1 MWSAVFRSRKH
12 HANGHAFGQVVD
24 GYCKGKHS
32 RLRQVRAYA
41 LRLVGSDMW
50 CGVSSS
56 ICSRKPMPNRK
67 PTAAG
72 ITDHAPLS
80 ASISIAGMSNDH
92 TFFIAYCILPNY
104 FLDLMLMYILPSTT
118 FSTAKLVLEFHTGG
132 TGVSLMWYRSV
143 T

>member
-1 MWSAVFRSRKH
+1 MWSAVFRSCKH
-12 HANGHAFGQVVD
+12 HANGHAFGQVVY
-24 GYCKGKHS
+24 GYGKGLHS
-32 RLRQVRAYA
+32 RLRQVQAHV

-56 ICSRKPMPNRK
+56 ISSRK

-80 ASISIAGMSNDH
+80 ASVSIAGMSNDH
-92 TFFIAYCILPNY
+92 TFFIASCILPNY
-104 FLDLMLMYILPSTT
+104 LLDLMLMYILPSTT
-118 FSTAKLVLEFHTGG
+118 FSAAKLVLEFHIGG
-132 TGVSLMWYRSV
+132 TGVSLMWYSSV